1 MLSSQEKIE
10 LHNELKQYNMM
21 EIFYDDMSF
30 ARKQVR
36 KAIKDYS
43 MVKEELVKFKDEE
56 LSPTGTKAFSPYTF
70 LKTNSFF
77 IFIIASP

>member
-30 ARKQVR
+30 ARKKVR
-36 KAIKDYS
+36 ETLKDYA
-43 MVKEELVKFKDEE
+43 MVKDELVKFKDEE
-56 LSPTGTKAFSPYTF
+56 LSDEYCVDVYNINDNP
-70 LKTNSFF
+70 FF
-77 IFIIASP
+77 CYS